1 VHAWSEAVAAEIIGP
16 TCAIHYVD
24 GYTRRWDRTRT
35 YDLWA
40 SGRQILVR
48 SPSKLC

>member
-24 GYTRRWDRTRT
+24 GLHTTPGPHEN
-35 YDLWA
+35 LQPL
-40 SGRQILVR
+40 GLVVK
-48 SPSKLC
+48 S